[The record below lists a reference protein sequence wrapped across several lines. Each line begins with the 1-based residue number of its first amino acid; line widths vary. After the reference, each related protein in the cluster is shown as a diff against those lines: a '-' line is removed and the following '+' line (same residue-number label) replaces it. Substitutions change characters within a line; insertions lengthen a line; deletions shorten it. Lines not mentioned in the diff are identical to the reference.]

1 MKSIENRLI
10 DFLRALTGQAGLCA
24 GTELIEEGIAD
35 SLTMMDLM
43 VFIETE
49 LKVRLD
55 IADLNAEVFRTPATL
70 AAVIEM
76 RRAQSQATAEG
87 QVPAVPTVQ
96 VVWE

>member
-1 MKSIENRLI
+1 MKSIENRLVE
-10 DFLRALTGQAGLCA
+10 FLRALTGQAGLCA

-49 LKVRLD
+49 LAVRLD
-55 IADLNAEVFRTPATL
+55 LADLNAEVFRTPATL

-76 RRAQSQATAEG
+76 RLASTRQVRAA
-87 QVPAVPTVQ
+87 
-96 VVWE
+96 